1 MAEHLVDILKLLK
14 QKEWVD
20 LSHAFYPEIPHFPV
34 FDNVQVDTLFTH
46 DDGFFVKQYCFPG
59 QYGTHIDAPVHFVK
73 GKRYLHELS
82 LKELVL
88 PLVVIDRSAAVA
100 ANSDYELTVADIL
113 DFEKEHGRIADQS
126 FVAFRSDWSKRW
138 PDSDA
143 FSNKDDAGDAHCPGW
158 SLEALRFLVEE
169 RNVAAIGHETLD
181 TDSSVAY
188 RNAGKLAGEYYILEQ
203 DRYQVEVLTNLD
215 KLPPTGAVIYN
226 IVPSIQDSPG
236 FPVRSF
242 AILP

>member
-1 MAEHLVDILKLLK
+1 MAEDLANVLKLLK

-88 PLVVIDRSAAVA
+88 P
-100 ANSDYELTVADIL
+100 
-113 DFEKEHGRIADQS
+113 
-126 FVAFRSDWSKRW
+126 
-138 PDSDA
+138 
-143 FSNKDDAGDAHCPGW
+143 
-158 SLEALRFLVEE
+158 
-169 RNVAAIGHETLD
+169 
-181 TDSSVAY
+181 
-188 RNAGKLAGEYYILEQ
+188 
-203 DRYQVEVLTNLD
+203 
-215 KLPPTGAVIYN
+215 
-226 IVPSIQDSPG
+226 
-236 FPVRSF
+236 
-242 AILP
+242 